1 MTSNA
6 NPMRYSGEVGVIT
19 KRIRKDIAMIER
31 RALLKGVAL
40 GAGSVVFSP
49 LIRSFA
55 AQAEGDYAHPK
66 RVVFILF
73 DNGFHETGAQPVG
86 VPLGSDQTRE
96 LPLKPLVLPKDID
109 PFTPY
114 KDRLTIV
121 QGLRGAHLSPNH
133 GAGFGALS
141 GASGGLGENKF
152 RRVVAESID
161 AAIARSMPGIFPL
174 LVLGVDPGNPETTT
188 YYASSAWG
196 PGRAIAAQCRPE
208 LAYESLF
215 GSMGADRNDFVTRK
229 NLLDFVADDV
239 KRLRPQLTG
248 AEREQ
253 LDYHLGALESLS
265 QREDRLSKMQADG
278 RLKKH
283 SPKIPLPPP
292 QLMPDVLA
300 AQFDIAASAL
310 MTGLTNVVTITS
322 GLCRIRGSYSGFS
335 QMGVHTAGHNKKDPQ
350 QGIMGHQV
358 LSKVRRYIA
367 EQTVALMKKLESIPE
382 GKGSMLDN
390 TLLVF
395 TSDSAN
401 RQHTSGENWP
411 FVLLGNLGGRLK
423 TGRYVAYPMTERGA
437 KGEWSYHGSAAPSNP
452 TINALYCTLLH
463 AVGAPRKHFNLT
475 GANKENPDQ
484 HGPLSELLS

>member
-1 MTSNA
+1 MMTFDQRRVSKKDKT
-6 NPMRYSGEVGVIT
+6 ML
-19 KRIRKDIAMIER
+19 KRRE
-31 RALLKGVAL
+31 LLKGVSL

-49 LIRSFA
+49 LLKSLH
-55 AQAEGDYAHPK
+55 AQAEGTYTLPK

-73 DNGFHETGAQPVG
+73 DNGFHETGAQPIG
-86 VPLGSDQTRE
+86 VPLEGDKVRE
-96 LPLKPLVLPKDID
+96 IPLKALTLPKDIE
-109 PFTPY
+109 PFTPH

-141 GASGGLGENKF
+141 GMSGGLGQDKF
-152 RRVVAESID
+152 QRVVAESID
-161 AAIARSMPGIFPL
+161 AAIARTMPGIFPL
-174 LVLGVDPGNPETTT
+174 LVLGIDPGNPETTT

-208 LAYESLF
+208 LAFESLF
-215 GSMGADRNDFVTRK
+215 GSMGADRNDFVIRK
-229 NLLDFVADDV
+229 NLLDFVAGDV
-239 KRLRPQLTG
+239 KRLRPRLTG
-248 AEREQ
+248 SEREQ

-265 QREDRLSKMQADG
+265 QREDRLAKMQSDG

-283 SPKIPLPPP
+283 APQVPLPPP

-300 AQFDIAASAL
+300 AQFDIGASAL
-310 MTGLTNVVTITS
+310 MTGLTNVLTITS
-322 GLCRIRGSYSGFS
+322 GLCRIRGSYAGFS
-335 QMGVHTAGHNKKDPQ
+335 KMGVHTAGHNKKDPQ
-350 QGIMGHQV
+350 LGIMGNQV
-358 LSKVRRYIA
+358 LARVRRFIA
-367 EQTVALMKKLESIPE
+367 EQTVDLMKKLDSIPE
-382 GKGSMLDN
+382 GDGTMLDN

-423 TGRYVAYPMTERGA
+423 TGRYVAYPMKERGT
-437 KGEWSYHGSAAPSNP
+437 KGEWNYHGSASSSNP

-463 AVGAPRKHFNLT
+463 AAGAPRERFNLS
-475 GANKENPDQ
+475 GPNQEDRDQ
-484 HGPLSELLS
+484 YGPLQELLS

>member
-1 MTSNA
+1 
-6 NPMRYSGEVGVIT
+6 
-19 KRIRKDIAMIER
+19 MIQR
-31 RALLKGVAL
+31 RELLKGVSL

-49 LIRSFA
+49 LLRSLQ
-55 AQAEGDYAHPK
+55 AQAEGTYKLPK

-86 VPLGSDQTRE
+86 VSLESDKVRE
-96 LPLKPLVLPKDID
+96 LPLEPLVLPKDID

-121 QGLRGAHLSPNH
+121 QGLRGAHLAPNH

-141 GASGGLGENKF
+141 GIVGGVGQEKF
-152 RRVVAESID
+152 QRVVAESID
-161 AAIARSMPGIFPL
+161 AAIARTMPGIFPL
-174 LVLGVDPGNPETTT
+174 LVLGIDPGNPETTT

-196 PGRAIAAQCRPE
+196 AGRAIAAQCRPE

-215 GSMGADRNDFVTRK
+215 GSMGANRNDFVTRK
-229 NLLDFVADDV
+229 NLLDFVAGDV
-239 KRLRPQLTG
+239 KRLRSQLTG
-248 AEREQ
+248 SEREQ

-265 QREDRLSKMQADG
+265 QREDRLAKMQSDG

-283 SPKIPLPPP
+283 APKLPAPPP

-300 AQFDIAASAL
+300 AQFDIGASAL

-322 GLCRIRGSYSGFS
+322 GLCRIRGSYAGFS
-335 QMGVHTAGHNKKDPQ
+335 KMGVHTAGHNKKDPQ
-350 QGIMGHQV
+350 LGIMGNEV
-358 LSKVRRYIA
+358 LAQVRRFIA
-367 EQTVALMKKLESIPE
+367 QRTVDLMRKLESIPE
-382 GKGSMLDN
+382 GEGTMLDN

-401 RQHTSGENWP
+401 RQHTGGENWP

-423 TGRYVAYPMTERGA
+423 TGRYVAYPMKERGT
-437 KGEWSYHGSAAPSNP
+437 KGEWGYHGNSAPSNP

-463 AVGAPRKHFNLT
+463 AVGAPREHFNLA
-475 GANKENPDQ
+475 GSIKEDPDQ
-484 HGPLSELLS
+484 HGPLKELLK